1 MYPDRPIR
9 PLPKRTIKER
19 LSPQQAGSIIYP
31 PAPPSTTPLLGFSYN
46 QSDKMN
52 AGGQRLMEHGEHTCD
67 CGADHSEPESDD
79 EYMIR
84 GPRPADRSAYGLS
97 EHGARMRSSLG
108 PAGTPS
114 KVGYP
119 PQPLSTA
126 SSADGYESFENMSN
140 KKKRKI
146 PNHVNG
152 SGGSHASSLDRDMAS
167 LDIQHAAAAN
177 GEANGIDSADGLS
190 TVNGNYNGA
199 RAATA
204 PPSGPGMGISGPGR
218 GRNGRPSTRN
228 SAGERKP
235 LGSSANALNAYANGR
250 ANRPRR
256 DQNGTAAANK
266 GREGIISAAIA
277 SAAEQAPVTPQKGN
291 ENVSLLSQQAATSSQ
306 LPSPAS
312 SQKTQFTFTCGSD
325 SANKVNW
332 PPQNGSPQTPSAPH
346 NRAAP
351 PGDVRR
357 NVATHSTQTGHPVP
371 NGTHNPVP
379 QHSGQYAP
387 PPQPVPGHSNGQQ
400 APPPPPNPK
409 PRRRRNLDASLR
421 AAAKQRR
428 LQQEY
433 QNFHAKN
440 AEIWICD
447 HLRAAPEA
455 LIRQYEIKDRR
466 ERRRQEEKRRL
477 LEKAKMR
484 NKNKGRKGGK
494 KGAKTDLTH
503 APPPTPLDNQQ
514 YADEGYDDVDGEYF
528 DDEHEDGMPPVP
540 QPPPMPGAYVGDT
553 GGGRSKVPLPQV
565 PAAPA
570 GQPSGGTRAA

>member
-1 MYPDRPIR
+1 MAAVSTGMLPSPEPIILYFLSSTTTNMAHRALAALYLLTLTASRTAYGYRSPHAHPHSPDTTSPMYPDRPIR

-31 PAPPSTTPLLGFSYN
+31 PAPPSTTPLLGFSYS

-52 AGGQRLMEHGEHTCD
+52 ASGQRLTDHGEHTCD

-84 GPRPADRSAYGLS
+84 GPRLADRGAYGIS
-97 EHGARMRSSLG
+97 ELGPRMRSSLG

-119 PQPLSTA
+119 PQPLSAA

-167 LDIQHAAAAN
+167 LEIQHGTAVN
-177 GEANGIDSADGLS
+177 GESNIIDSTGGLP

-204 PPSGPGMGISGPGR
+204 PPSGTGMGISGPGR

-266 GREGIISAAIA
+266 GMVASTNKRRMVLLMHEMSRSRRHHQRRYSIRRRTSSSHTAEGQRERQFAITASPVVISATFACIL
-277 SAAEQAPVTPQKGN
+277 P
-291 ENVSLLSQQAATSSQ
+291 ENAVY
-306 LPSPAS
+306 
-312 SQKTQFTFTCGSD
+312 
-325 SANKVNW
+325 V
-332 PPQNGSPQTPSAPH
+332 
-346 NRAAP
+346 
-351 PGDVRR
+351 
-357 NVATHSTQTGHPVP
+357 
-371 NGTHNPVP
+371 
-379 QHSGQYAP
+379 
-387 PPQPVPGHSNGQQ
+387 
-400 APPPPPNPK
+400 
-409 PRRRRNLDASLR
+409 
-421 AAAKQRR
+421 
-428 LQQEY
+428 
-433 QNFHAKN
+433 
-440 AEIWICD
+440 
-447 HLRAAPEA
+447 HLR
-455 LIRQYEIKDRR
+455 L
-466 ERRRQEEKRRL
+466 RL
-477 LEKAKMR
+477 C
-484 NKNKGRKGGK
+484 
-494 KGAKTDLTH
+494 
-503 APPPTPLDNQQ
+503 
-514 YADEGYDDVDGEYF
+514 
-528 DDEHEDGMPPVP
+528 
-540 QPPPMPGAYVGDT
+540 
-553 GGGRSKVPLPQV
+553 
-565 PAAPA
+565 
-570 GQPSGGTRAA
+570 